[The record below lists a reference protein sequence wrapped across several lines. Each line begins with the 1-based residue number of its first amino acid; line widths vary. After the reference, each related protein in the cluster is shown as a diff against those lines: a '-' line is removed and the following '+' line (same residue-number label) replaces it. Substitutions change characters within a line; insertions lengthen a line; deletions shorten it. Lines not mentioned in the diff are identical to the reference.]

1 MMKVAETKQLRSG
14 LYFSSIWEDYFE
26 SRKLYKPVSSFK
38 FGDNTAGEWV
48 QVIQSNDPRN
58 LCAVPWTHSP

>member
-1 MMKVAETKQLRSG
+1 MMTVTKTKQLRSG
-14 LYFSSIWEDYFE
+14 LYFSSIWGDYFE
-26 SRKLYKPVSSFK
+26 SRKLHKPDSSFK
-38 FGDNTAGEWV
+38 FNTAGEWV